1 MPQALAFLDPSLS
14 TKNTGDLFIADSV
27 RRILRFDE
35 AASIRVDPRKLVS
48 EADIERINQTEA
60 AVIVGTNL
68 WYRKLEH
75 PGRWMF
81 TADQLRRIRVPI
93 IPLGVGTTRHGQ
105 EDSGFEPGSIEQLRL
120 IHESCPVAS
129 ARDPRT
135 LEELSAAGITNV
147 RMTGCPTMFRALTP
161 EWRLRRKDSKRVVAT
176 VRHGQKQNVRRL
188 LKRLEEVGLEPVV
201 AAQQEKDN
209 FTRKAV
215 PLVRKAYPT
224 VYEYDVRPYFRL
236 VEEAIG
242 AIGWRLHGN
251 MIHLAH
257 GNPAILLANC
267 SRGESF
273 CEAFDLPVIRC
284 PDHHKLS
291 EREIARHVEQLLDPA
306 TFAKFPARYAEHRAA
321 MAEFLEAN
329 GLEHNLMPST
339 GRPASPRAVGAEAAA
354 VAKA

>member
-1 MPQALAFLDPSLS
+1 MAAAAEGL
-14 TKNTGDLFIADSV
+14 
-27 RRILRFDE
+27 E
-35 AASIRVDPRKLVS
+35 ARGG
-48 EADIERINQTEA
+48 E
-60 AVIVGTNL
+60 
-68 WYRKLEH
+68 
-75 PGRWMF
+75 
-81 TADQLRRIRVPI
+81 
-93 IPLGVGTTRHGQ
+93 
-105 EDSGFEPGSIEQLRL
+105 
-120 IHESCPVAS
+120 
-129 ARDPRT
+129 
-135 LEELSAAGITNV
+135 
-147 RMTGCPTMFRALTP
+147 
-161 EWRLRRKDSKRVVAT
+161 
-176 VRHGQKQNVRRL
+176 VRHGQKGNVRRL

-209 FTRKAV
+209 FTRNAI

-224 VYEYDVRPYFRL
+224 VYEYDARPYLQL
-236 VEEAIG
+236 VEESVG

-291 EREIARHVEQLLDPA
+291 EREIAGHVEQLLDPA

-329 GLEHNLMPST
+329 GLDHNLFAEVRAPEALPSV
-339 GRPASPRAVGAEAAA
+339 AVH
-354 VAKA
+354 